1 MAPVTLNNVWM
12 SAQRLPISERKI
24 LTKMLADLD
33 SETEEERKARV
44 ASSIDQFF
52 GGWSEDP
59 RSVDEIKADI
69 RNSRTENTSHFYKIR
84 IAIQM
89 IIRNYVITP

>member
-24 LTKMLADLD
+24 LPKMLADLD

-69 RNSRTENTSHFYKIR
+69 RNSRTENTSHFI
-84 IAIQM
+84 
-89 IIRNYVITP
+89 

>member
-59 RSVDEIKADI
+59 RSVDKIKADI
-69 RNSRTENTSHFYKIR
+69 RKSRTENSFF
-84 IAIQM
+84 A
-89 IIRNYVITP
+89 

>member
-33 SETEEERKARV
+33 SETEEEGKARV
-44 ASSIDQFF
+44 ANSINQFF

-69 RNSRTENTSHFYKIR
+69 RNSRTENTFHFI
-84 IAIQM
+84 
-89 IIRNYVITP
+89 

>member
-44 ASSIDQFF
+44 ASSIGQFYRPVL
-52 GGWSEDP
+52 WWLER
-59 RSVDEIKADI
+59 RS
-69 RNSRTENTSHFYKIR
+69 TLCG
-84 IAIQM
+84 
-89 IIRNYVITP
+89 

>member
-24 LTKMLADLD
+24 F
-33 SETEEERKARV
+33 
-44 ASSIDQFF
+44 QFF

-69 RNSRTENTSHFYKIR
+69 RNSRTENTFF
-84 IAIQM
+84 A
-89 IIRNYVITP
+89 

>member
-1 MAPVTLNNVWM
+1 MASANLNNVWM
-12 SAQRLPISERKI
+12 SAQRLPISERRI
-24 LTKMLADLD
+24 LAKMLADLD
-33 SETEEERKARV
+33 ETEEEKKARA

-69 RNSRTENTSHFYKIR
+69 RK
-84 IAIQM
+84 
-89 IIRNYVITP
+89 

>member
-24 LTKMLADLD
+24 LTKRLADLD
-33 SETEEERKARV
+33 SVTEEERKARV

-59 RSVDEIKADI
+59 RSVNEIKADI
-69 RNSRTENTSHFYKIR
+69 RKSRTENSFF
-84 IAIQM
+84 A
-89 IIRNYVITP
+89 

>member
-33 SETEEERKARV
+33 SETEEEREARV

-69 RNSRTENTSHFYKIR
+69 RNSRTENTFF
-84 IAIQM
+84 A
-89 IIRNYVITP
+89 

>member
-69 RNSRTENTSHFYKIR
+69 RNSRTENASHFI
-84 IAIQM
+84 
-89 IIRNYVITP
+89 

>member
-24 LTKMLADLD
+24 LTKMLVDLD

-69 RNSRTENTSHFYKIR
+69 RNSRTENTFF
-84 IAIQM
+84 A
-89 IIRNYVITP
+89 